1 MPVAL
6 PRNDVRQY
14 EALAAEW
21 WRPNGAFVMLR
32 WLAAARAA
40 LVPPA
45 SRPGAVLV
53 DFGCGGGLLAP
64 YVRDLGYRHVGLD
77 LVPESLRQAAEHGI
91 APVRADVHA
100 VPLADG
106 CADVVSAGEIL
117 EHVADPSTVV
127 AEACRVL
134 RPGGMLVLD
143 TVNATWL
150 GRFVVVTVGER
161 IPGGAPPGI
170 HDPALFVPPAVLV
183 DTCARHG
190 VNLDVRGIRPSA
202 GGMARWLFTRRG
214 DVRIVPTRSTAVL
227 YQGWG
232 VKDG

>member
-1 MPVAL
+1 
-6 PRNDVRQY
+6 
-14 EALAAEW
+14 
-21 WRPNGAFVMLR
+21 
-32 WLAAARAA
+32 
-40 LVPPA
+40 
-45 SRPGAVLV
+45 
-53 DFGCGGGLLAP
+53 
-64 YVRDLGYRHVGLD
+64 
-77 LVPESLRQAAEHGI
+77 
-91 APVRADVHA
+91 
-100 VPLADG
+100 
-106 CADVVSAGEIL
+106 
-117 EHVADPSTVV
+117 
-127 AEACRVL
+127 VL
-134 RPGGMLVLD
+134 RPGGTLVLD

-190 VNLDVRGIRPSA
+190 VELNVRGIRPSA
-202 GGMARWLFTRRG
+202 GLLRWLFTRRG

>member
-14 EALAAEW
+14 EELAAEW

-40 LVPPA
+40 LIPPA
-45 SRPGAVLV
+45 TRPGAVLV

-77 LVPESLRQAAEHGI
+77 LVPGSLRLAAEHGI
-91 APVRADVHA
+91 APVQADVHA

-106 CADVVSAGEIL
+106 SADVVSAGEIL

-134 RPGGMLVLD
+134 RPGGTLVLD

-190 VNLDVRGIRPSA
+190 VELNVRGIRPSA
-202 GGMARWLFTRRG
+202 GLLRWLFTRRG